1 MNTAEQDTSLLAL
14 LDSDIEA
21 IETEIRDRVGIQR
34 YARLRVIASLVHGL
48 AAEAGFN
55 RSDARTICPD
65 VNIKSID
72 RALADMEAA
81 GMVEILAKND
91 RRQRGGTVYRV
102 RPAIDWQLR
111 DPAVVCA
118 RALRSGRGRQHRA
131 N

>member
-1 MNTAEQDTSLLAL
+1 MRTNEQDSSLLSL
-14 LDSDIEA
+14 LDNDIEG
-21 IETEIRDRVGIQR
+21 IESVISDRVGIQR
-34 YARLRVIASLVHGL
+34 YARLRVIARLVHDL
-48 AAEAGFN
+48 VMDAGFN
-55 RSDARTICPD
+55 RADARAICPD